1 MTPLALIRDYYRRI
15 DAQDVAA
22 VLALFRPD
30 AVYKRAGARFHGLAE
45 LERFFAKDRKIRGVH
60 EIEALWGVDNRV
72 IATGAFKGVSGDGA
86 PREIEFV
93 DLWWFADDGLV
104 ERRETFLAHGYQLV
118 QD

>member
-15 DAQDVAA
+15 DVQDVAA
-22 VLALFRPD
+22 VFALFRDD
-30 AVYKRAGARFHGLAE
+30 AVYKRAGARFQGLAE
-45 LERFFAKDRKIRGVH
+45 LGRFFGEDRKIRGVH
-60 EIEALWGVDNRV
+60 EIATLWGVDNKV
-72 IATGAFKGVSGDGA
+72 IATGVFKGVSGDGA
-86 PREIEFV
+86 PREIEFA